1 MSKHSKWAKIKRNK
15 GIADVKKGG
24 AFTKLGNAIAL
35 AARSGADPEANLK
48 LRLAIDKARAQNMPK
63 DTIERSIAR
72 AAGTL
77 EGQIIEEILY
87 EGFGPGGVAVM
98 IEAATDNTNRTVND
112 LKRVLQKYGGRLGG
126 PGSVARLFERKGFV
140 TIPDAPLGDAL
151 ELALID
157 AGAED
162 IQKKDGITI
171 ATAFDRL
178 DAVRRAAIASGL
190 TPEESGVE
198 WVPHE
203 YIAVPEGKQDALREF
218 FSALDALDDV
228 QEWHA
233 NVDLDTL

>member
-24 AFTKLGNAIAL
+24 AFTKLGNAIAI

-72 AAGTL
+72 GAGTL
-77 EGQIIEEILY
+77 EGQIIEEMLY
-87 EGFGPGGVAVM
+87 EGFGPGGVAVI

-112 LKRVLQKYGGRLGG
+112 LKRVLQDHGGRLGG
-126 PGSVARLFERKGFV
+126 PGSVARLFERKGFIS
-140 TIPDAPLGDAL
+140 IPDASLDDTL

-171 ATAFDRL
+171 TTAFDRL
-178 DAVRRAAIASGL
+178 EAVRRAAIASGL

-198 WVPHE
+198 WVSHE
-203 YIAVPEGKQDALREF
+203 YILIPKEKQEALQDF

-228 QEWHA
+228 QEWHV
-233 NVDLDTL
+233 NVDLETL